1 VNPPLQ
7 HLVLELNRHKFI
19 NKKGGNMRKLIYYVA
34 CTVDGFI
41 AREDGSFDCFPM
53 SGEHFADLFD
63 AFPETFP
70 ARFHE
75 ALGISFSGNKQFDA
89 VLMGRKTYEVG
100 LKISLTNPYP
110 SLKQYVFSRSMKAS
124 PDENVELVAGDA
136 VGLVKELKQE
146 TGKDIWLCGGGEL
159 AATVVSE
166 IDEMIVKLNPV
177 VIGAGIPVFSR
188 AVSTMNLELCD
199 RKIYNNG
206 FMLLHYRLQ
215 K

>member
-7 HLVLELNRHKFI
+7 HLALELNRHKFII
-19 NKKGGNMRKLIYYVA
+19 NKKGGNMRKLKYYIA

-53 SGEHFADLFD
+53 EGEHFADLFD
-63 AFPETFP
+63 SFPETIP
-70 ARFHE
+70 AHVQK
-75 ALGISFSGNKQFDA
+75 ALGIPPENKQFDA

-100 LKISLTNPYP
+100 LQIGLTNPYP
-110 SLKQYVFSRSMKAS
+110 TLKQYVFSRSMRAS
-124 PDENVELVAGDA
+124 PDENVELVSGDA

-146 TGKDIWLCGGGEL
+146 TGKDIWLCGGGDL
-159 AATVVSE
+159 AATVFSE

-177 VIGAGIPVFSR
+177 IIGAGIPLFSG
-188 AVSTMNLELCD
+188 AVSTTNLELCD
-199 RKIYNNG
+199 RKIYSNG
-206 FMLLHYRLQ
+206 FMLLYYRLQ

>member
-1 VNPPLQ
+1 
-7 HLVLELNRHKFI
+7 
-19 NKKGGNMRKLIYYVA
+19 MRKLIYYIA

-63 AFPETFP
+63 SFPETFP
-70 ARFHE
+70 AHFHE
-75 ALGISFSGNKQFDA
+75 ALGISFLGNKQFDA

-100 LKISLTNPYP
+100 LKVGLTNPYP
-110 SLKQYVFSRSMKAS
+110 SLKQYVVSHSMTAS
-124 PDENVELVAGDA
+124 PDENVKLVSDNV
-136 VGLVKELKQE
+136 VGLVKKLKQE

-166 IDEMIVKLNPV
+166 MDEMIVKLNPV
-177 VIGAGIPVFSR
+177 VIGAGIPVFAR
-188 AVSTMNLELCD
+188 AIAPTNLELVD

>member
-1 VNPPLQ
+1 
-7 HLVLELNRHKFI
+7 
-19 NKKGGNMRKLIYYVA
+19 MRKLIYYIA

-63 AFPETFP
+63 AFPETIP
-70 ARFHE
+70 ANLHE
-75 ALGISFSGNKQFDA
+75 ALGINFLGNKQFDA

-100 LKISLTNPYP
+100 LKVGLTNPYP
-110 SLKQYVFSRSMKAS
+110 SLKQYVFSRSMNESA
-124 PDENVELVAGDA
+124 DENVKLFSDDA
-136 VGLVKELKQE
+136 VGLVKELKKE

-166 IDEMIVKLNPV
+166 IDEMIVKSNPV
-177 VIGAGIPVFSR
+177 VIGAGIPMFAR
-188 AVSTMNLELCD
+188 ANAPTNLELVD